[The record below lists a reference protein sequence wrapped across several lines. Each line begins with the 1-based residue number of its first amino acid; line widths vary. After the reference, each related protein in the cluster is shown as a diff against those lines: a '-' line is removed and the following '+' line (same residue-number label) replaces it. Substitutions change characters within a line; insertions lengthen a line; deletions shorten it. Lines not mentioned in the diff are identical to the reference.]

1 MVLPANT
8 DCPVFLRATQLSKR
22 VVSAPLPDALVPLG
36 FQKFVFGEG
45 SRKNETAEVVQFDDG
60 AFNRRMFIGLLECT
74 Q

>member
-1 MVLPANT
+1 
-8 DCPVFLRATQLSKR
+8 
-22 VVSAPLPDALVPLG
+22 VVSAPLSDAPVPLG

-45 SRKNETAEVVQFDDG
+45 SRKNEIAEVVQFDDG